1 MRLAGGGLSPAGLR
15 NTPLDWPPAIPS
27 GMAFDSHERSTPMTR
42 HYELVLMLDPE
53 ADDEARES
61 LAGEVKSAI
70 EQAGT
75 LDKADNWGVRKMAYE
90 IKRRNEAD
98 YRYFR
103 FQGENE
109 LLKRLDHNLKIADGA
124 LRFRIFRVEPDA
136 PTGAPPVSDRPAQVG
151 DGRPDRS
158 ERGPRRGRDD

>member
-1 MRLAGGGLSPAGLR
+1 M
-15 NTPLDWPPAIPS
+15 N
-27 GMAFDSHERSTPMTR
+27 R
-42 HYELVLMLDPE
+42 HYELVLMIDPE
-53 ADDEARES
+53 VADEGRES
-61 LAGEVKSAI
+61 LAAEVKSAI

-103 FQGENE
+103 FQGESE
-109 LLKRLDHNLKIADGA
+109 LLNRLDHSLKIADGA
-124 LRFRIFRVEPDA
+124 LRFRIFRVDPDT
-136 PTGAPPVSDRPAQVG
+136 PTGAPPVSERPAQVG